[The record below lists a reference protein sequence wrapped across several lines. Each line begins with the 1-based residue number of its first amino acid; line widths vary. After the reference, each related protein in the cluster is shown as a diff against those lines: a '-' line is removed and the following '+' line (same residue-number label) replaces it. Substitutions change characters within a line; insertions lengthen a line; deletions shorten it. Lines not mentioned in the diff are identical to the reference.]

1 MSVTLNPIT
10 LPASKMLATMTTLIG
25 EVRYNEN
32 IAVSNIVNDLVDSC
46 RIGTVDYGKG
56 IVNTFEVDVQ
66 PTKDLTETSSAFTI
80 TKPNVAQETIEI
92 DSYKFVPISIAEI
105 LTRDAF
111 LSGYMVDTFINNMMR
126 LPEKTI
132 RFNLFNI
139 LNNLYQSWTPGQ
151 DTQTVAIDQ
160 IDTTGMTGAEL
171 RATEEWNA
179 TQIAKVMR
187 KTINNAKLL
196 NNKYTDVATYEDAN
210 TGDEKPVQSAL
221 SNDNLKLVFNDEY
234 YTNFLAD
241 AMASLYHA
249 EKVGEMLPG
258 DNFVLMPTDAMTTAN
273 AKTIAWLS
281 AKNKFAIA
289 DFYKVTLGIQDPST
303 LYTNSF
309 FHYAYGAGVFKYA
322 IGIKFVAN
330 VITPPEPSE
339 PSGN

>member
-1 MSVTLNPIT
+1 MSVALNPIT

-32 IAVSNIVNDLVDSC
+32 IKVSKIVNDLVDSS
-46 RIGTVDYGKG
+46 RIGNVNYGKG
-56 IVNTFEVDVQ
+56 IVNTFELDIQ
-66 PTKDLTETSSAFTI
+66 PTKDLSETSSAFTI
-80 TKPNVAQETIEI
+80 TKPNVAQETITI
-92 DSYKFVPISIAEI
+92 DSYKFVPISLSEI

-111 LSGYMVDTFINNMMR
+111 LSGEMVDTFINNMMR

-139 LNNLYQSWTPGQ
+139 VNGLYQSWTPGQ
-151 DTQTVAIDQ
+151 TTQTVAIDQ

-187 KTINNAKLL
+187 KTINNAQLL
-196 NNKYTDVATYEDAN
+196 NNKYTDVATYTDAN
-210 TGDEKPVQSAL
+210 TGATETVKSAL
-221 SNDNLKLVFNDEY
+221 SADDLKIVFNDNY

-258 DNFVLMPTDAMTTAN
+258 DNFVLLPTDAMTTAN

-281 AKNKFAIA
+281 SKNKFAIA
-289 DFYKVTLGIQDPST
+289 DFYKVTLSILDPST

-322 IGIKFVAN
+322 VGIKFVAN
-330 VITPPEPSE
+330 LITPPEPE
-339 PSGN
+339 KPTD

>member
-25 EVRYNEN
+25 EVRFNEN
-32 IAVSNIVNDLVDSC
+32 IKVSKIVNDLVDSS
-46 RIGTVDYGKG
+46 RIGNVNFGKG
-56 IVNTFEVDVQ
+56 IVNTFELDVQ

-92 DSYKFVPISIAEI
+92 DSYKFVPISLAEI

-111 LSGYMVDTFINNMMR
+111 LSGEMVDTFINNMMR

-139 LNNLYQSWTPGQ
+139 VNSLYQSWTPGQ
-151 DTQTVAIDQ
+151 VTQTVAIDQ
-160 IDTTGMTGAEL
+160 IDTTGMTGQEL
-171 RATEEWNA
+171 RATEQWNA

-187 KTINNAKLL
+187 KTMNNAMLL
-196 NNKYTDVATYEDAN
+196 NNKYTDVATYTDAN
-210 TGDEKPVQSAL
+210 TGTTQTVKSAL
-221 SNDNLKLVFNDEY
+221 SNDDLKIVFNDNY
-234 YTNFLAD
+234 YTEFLAN

-258 DNFVLMPTDAMTTAN
+258 ENFVLLPTDAMTTAN

-281 AKNKFAIA
+281 SKNKFAIA
-289 DFYKVTLGIQDPST
+289 DFYKVTLSILDPST

-322 IGIKFVAN
+322 VGIKFVAN
-330 VITPPEPSE
+330 VITPEEPAN
-339 PSGN
+339 PA